1 MIRAEPNIREILAN
15 NIKENRRKCG
25 FSQEKLAE
33 KAGISTPFVAMI
45 EVSRKFPTPDVLDR
59 IAGALNIK
67 TYQLFAVPVSP
78 EEAME
83 RLHESIIKD
92 INQAVTDAVERVV
105 PKTIEKILSEK
116 DTRKPT
122 VSK

>member
-1 MIRAEPNIREILAN
+1 METTGPNIRDILAN

-67 TYQLFAVPVSP
+67 TYQLFAVPPSP
-78 EEAME
+78 EEALE
-83 RLHESIIKD
+83 RLHDTLATNLERLIGEAVKK
-92 INQAVTDAVERVV
+92 AVTENYPCKSLDG
-105 PKTIEKILSEK
+105 
-116 DTRKPT
+116 
-122 VSK
+122 SK

>member
-1 MIRAEPNIREILAN
+1 MERAEPNIRDILAG

-45 EVSRKFPTPDVLDR
+45 EVSRKFPTPEVLER

-67 TYQLFAVPVSP
+67 TYQLFAVPPSP
-78 EEAME
+78 EDAME
-83 RLHESIIKD
+83 RLHHSIVSD
-92 INQAVTDAVERVV
+92 IDRVVENAVERAVTA
-105 PKTIEKILSEK
+105 KLSG
-116 DTRKPT
+116 
-122 VSK
+122 

>member
-1 MIRAEPNIREILAN
+1 MEIAEPNIRDILAG

-67 TYQLFAVPVSP
+67 TYQLFAVPASP
-78 EEAME
+78 EEAMK
-83 RLHESIIKD
+83 RLHESIVKD
-92 INQAVTDAVERVV
+92 IERVVVEAVERVV
-105 PKTIEKILSEK
+105 PAAIQKACSEKI
-116 DTRKPT
+116 
-122 VSK
+122 

>member
-1 MIRAEPNIREILAN
+1 MKIAESNIRDILAS

-59 IAGALNIK
+59 IAGALSIK
-67 TYQLFAVPVSP
+67 TYQLFAVPASP
-78 EEAME
+78 EEE
-83 RLHESIIKD
+83 LDRLRRDIVNEIK
-92 INQAVTDAVERVV
+92 QAVGESVAEAVKEAFAENC
-105 PKTIEKILSEK
+105 KGCQSN
-116 DTRKPT
+116 
-122 VSK
+122 SG

>member
-1 MIRAEPNIREILAN
+1 MEIEENNIRDILAR
-15 NIKENRRKCG
+15 NIKENRRKNG

-59 IAGALNIK
+59 IASAFNIK
-67 TYQLFAVPVSP
+67 TWQLFAVPPSP

-83 RLHESIIKD
+83 RLHQSIVKD
-92 INQAVTDAVERVV
+92 IDYVVASAVKKAIAENYRN
-105 PKTIEKILSEK
+105 
-116 DTRKPT
+116 
-122 VSK
+122 